1 MTNNHALLLSIRP
14 RFVSSIFAGT
24 KTVELR
30 RVKPRLKRGD
40 LVVVYA
46 SGTTKGLVGAFQVA
60 GVTAKSPGALWR
72 EFNGGSGLTKKEF
85 DDYFAGVKTGYAIRI
100 GRRWQLDEPVLLNSL
115 RKRRASFR
123 PPQSYHYWKRD
134 ELAVIGGIAFA
145 NHILKE
151 SRAGSDSRN

>member
-30 RVKPRLKRGD
+30 RVKPRVRRGD

-46 SGTTKGLVGAFQVA
+46 SGTTKGLVGAFQVS
-60 GVTAKSPGALWR
+60 GVKASTPKGLWR
-72 EFNGGSGLTKKEF
+72 LFNGGSGLTKAEF
-85 DDYFAGVKTGYAIRI
+85 DAYFSGVETGYAIQI
-100 GRRWQLDEPVLLNSL
+100 GKRWQLDEPVLLNSL

-123 PPQSYHYWKRD
+123 PPQSYHYWNRD
-134 ELAVIGGIAFA
+134 DLAVIGGVAFT
-145 NHILKE
+145 HGILRQ
-151 SRAGSDSRN
+151 SRTRSETRN